1 MGTEQALKPDKAGGF
16 RQLHLL
22 VQLFLETVDEL
33 INLGS
38 GHRVA
43 ESLIVAGQGIE
54 KKNVRVMAMT
64 LNTSPAIALALKAFL
79 GLISAFLAMRASRM
93 PMTPQTRPVGMA
105 VWL

>member
-1 MGTEQALKPDKAGGF
+1 MEWKPAPMGTEQALKPDKAGGF

-54 KKNVRVMAMT
+54 KEKCKGDGNDV
-64 LNTSPAIALALKAFL
+64 
-79 GLISAFLAMRASRM
+79 
-93 PMTPQTRPVGMA
+93 
-105 VWL
+105 